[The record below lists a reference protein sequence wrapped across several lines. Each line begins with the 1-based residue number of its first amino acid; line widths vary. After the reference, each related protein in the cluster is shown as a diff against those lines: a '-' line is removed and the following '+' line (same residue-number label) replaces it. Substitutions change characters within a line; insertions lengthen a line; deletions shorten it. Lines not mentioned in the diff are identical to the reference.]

1 MQTIT
6 EKSLQVLNFI
16 ALFQSQNGYSPSIPE
31 IMDGAKIN
39 SVRGVSMQLE
49 KLQRLGYLQRGKN
62 SRRAIKILNKPEHIN
77 STDTTKIPLVGEVK
91 AGYNALAEANI
102 EAYYNVPLN
111 ILHGRKDAFLLRV
124 KGNSMLKAGFSPG
137 DIVVVIPQT
146 NPLNGDIV
154 VAFNPNDDTA
164 TLKRYKKLDD
174 YILLLP
180 ESDDPTYQPVVGR
193 EFIIQGKVIN
203 KFNPTSSDL
212 SP

>member
-1 MQTIT
+1 
-6 EKSLQVLNFI
+6 
-16 ALFQSQNGYSPSIPE
+16 
-31 IMDGAKIN
+31 
-39 SVRGVSMQLE
+39 MQLE